1 MLSTRFLKLA
11 KPAKFTRLFC
21 HVSKYSEDSIPG
33 AIKEARRENE
43 WIDVARFHSQNQ
55 NWTIKELDQHTA
67 AFAYGLVER
76 GYTPGDKLMLWVDD
90 EHSAEVAVA
99 QIGAL
104 KAGVS
109 IISVD
114 SKDSINHIG
123 DTLDHSRAKGL
134 LFSPHTKIDQN
145 NQRANLLLELMPE
158 LIDHTSGQSLKVNNF
173 PSLKNIIHTGHSTIR
188 GTSKFKEN
196 MLYTNSNISTLRLP
210 GTNGYAKAFEYYSKG
225 EYATGISNRE
235 VLAKANE
242 IWKKYLN
249 DGDINLPVF
258 LTLSLHT
265 PLGFATFL
273 SGIMNGRKVFV
284 PSSYN
289 MAKITKS
296 FGFQRSDLLVCDE
309 DLYKFEGPAHKV
321 EEIAEHRA
329 GFEKILV
336 STDTTGLSFSQYNE
350 F

>member
-1 MLSTRFLKLA
+1 
-11 KPAKFTRLFC
+11 
-21 HVSKYSEDSIPG
+21 
-33 AIKEARRENE
+33 
-43 WIDVARFHSQNQ
+43 
-55 NWTIKELDQHTA
+55 
-67 AFAYGLVER
+67 
-76 GYTPGDKLMLWVDD
+76 
-90 EHSAEVAVA
+90 
-99 QIGAL
+99 
-104 KAGVS
+104 
-109 IISVD
+109 
-114 SKDSINHIG
+114 
-123 DTLDHSRAKGL
+123 
-134 LFSPHTKIDQN
+134 
-145 NQRANLLLELMPE
+145 
-158 LIDHTSGQSLKVNNF
+158 
-173 PSLKNIIHTGHSTIR
+173 LKNIIHTGHSTIR

-309 DLYKFEGPAHKV
+309 DLYKFEGPAHKA

-336 STDTTGLSFSQYNE
+336 STDTTGLNFNQYNE